1 MLVSPLRQHPKN
13 VPETVNK
20 KCDYFLV
27 LAFLEGDGT
36 TELGDVGRP
45 AVGWNLGLDDVG
57 MVGMEPNELFTE
69 DFNL

>member
-1 MLVSPLRQHPKN
+1 MSTPKN

-20 KCDYFLV
+20 KCEYLLV

-57 MVGMEPNELFTE
+57 MVGMEPNEIFT
-69 DFNL
+69 DAFN